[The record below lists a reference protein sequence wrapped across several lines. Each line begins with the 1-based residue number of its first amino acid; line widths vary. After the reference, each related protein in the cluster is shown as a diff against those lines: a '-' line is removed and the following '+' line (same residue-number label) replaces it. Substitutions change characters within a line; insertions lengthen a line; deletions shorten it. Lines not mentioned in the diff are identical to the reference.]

1 MNHKTDFE
9 SDPETAHM
17 LRKPHTREEHMN
29 DKTWFGLDP
38 ERVREWLRHHAPALS
53 ANTLLWI
60 AVVLIHAATLPSL
73 LSVMLAWTADMPQL
87 DIVLL
92 TWMGLAAIFLQ
103 SLITR
108 NTLITV
114 TVSVGFMLQA
124 GAMAL
129 IFFR

>member
-1 MNHKTDFE
+1 
-9 SDPETAHM
+9 
-17 LRKPHTREEHMN
+17 MN

-38 ERVREWLRHHAPALS
+38 ERVREWLQHNAPALS

-60 AVVLIHAATLPSL
+60 AVVLIHAATLPGL

-114 TVSVGFMLQA
+114 TVSVGFMMQA
-124 GAMAL
+124 GLMAL